1 MSTALTVNAERL
13 WSTLEEMAQFGRTA
27 AGGVTRLTL
36 SEEDRQARDKLRAWA
51 EQDGFSC
58 EIDTLGNMFIRRAGR
73 YRHLPPVLTGS
84 HVDSQPSG
92 GRYDGIYGVLAG
104 LEVLRTLNDRQIET
118 ARDIVLVNWTNEEG
132 ARFAPA
138 MLASGVWT
146 GQFSEAFALSRED
159 RDGIRLGDAL
169 NAMGYRGNIPA
180 TAFPVHACYEV
191 HIEQGP
197 ILEAEGIDIGIVH
210 AAMGQ
215 RWYTLTFDGFA
226 AHAGTTPIA
235 NRQDALTG
243 FAQFALAIE
252 QTGIEHAPDGRATI
266 GMVQVHPNSRNVVPG
281 KVVCSVE
288 FRHPQT
294 AALDSMERALYRA
307 VENLTARQL
316 TVEVEPIF
324 NYAPIAFNQDCIA
337 RSQQAADMLGY
348 AWRPMVSGAGHDTCY
363 LNTVA
368 PASMIFIPC
377 EKGISHNEAENILP
391 TWSEK
396 GANVLLNTLILAA
409 CEHNEK

>member
-1 MSTALTVNAERL
+1 MSATLTVNAERL
-13 WSTLEEMAQFGRTA
+13 WSTLEEMAQIGRTA

-36 SEEDRQARDKLRAWA
+36 SEEDRLARDKLRAWA
-51 EQDGFSC
+51 EQDGFRC
-58 EIDTLGNMFIRRAGR
+58 DIDRLGNMFIRRPGR

-84 HVDSQPSG
+84 HVDSQPAG

-159 RDGIRLGDAL
+159 RKGVRLGDAL
-169 NAMGYRGNIPA
+169 TAIGYQGDIPA
-180 TAFPVHACYEV
+180 SAFPVHACYEV

-197 ILEAEGIDIGIVH
+197 ILEAEGIDIGLVH

-215 RWYTLTFDGFA
+215 RWYTLTIEGFA
-226 AHAGTTPIA
+226 AHAGTTPMA

-243 FAQFALAIE
+243 FAQLALAIE
-252 QTGIEHAPDGRATI
+252 QTGIQHAPDGRATI
-266 GMVQVHPNSRNVVPG
+266 GKVQVLPNSGNVVPG
-281 KVVCSVE
+281 KVVCSLE

-294 AALDSMERALYRA
+294 AALDSMERALYQA
-307 VENLTARQL
+307 TEDLAARRL
-316 TVEVEPIF
+316 TVEIEPIF
-324 NYAPIAFNQDCIA
+324 DYAPIAFNPECIA
-337 RSQQAADMLGY
+337 RSQQAAEMLGY

-363 LNTVA
+363 LNAIA

-391 TWSEK
+391 GWSEK
-396 GANVLLNTLILAA
+396 GANVLLNTLVLAA
-409 CEHNEK
+409 NENTES